1 MDTVFFVFEIL
12 GVISFALSGALVAL
26 KADMD
31 ILGVMTLGI
40 ITAIGG
46 GITRDLLL
54 GLTPP
59 SSLINPL
66 NAIIAI
72 AVSIFIFLP
81 FMQKLILQH
90 SKAYDLIFLIG
101 DSIGLGLFTVN
112 GATVSL
118 ITHGENAIFLAIMAG
133 IITAVGGGVFRDV
146 LAKHRPMIFVK
157 HFYACAS
164 IIGAITY
171 VLGYLIVGE
180 LLASIISICLTIL
193 LRFLAAKYRWELPKS
208 KYNELQNNNLK

>member
-1 MDTVFFVFEIL
+1 MDTVFFIFEIL

-26 KADMD
+26 RADMD
-31 ILGVMTLGI
+31 ILGVCTLGI

-46 GITRDLLL
+46 GITRDILL
-54 GLTPP
+54 GVTPP
-59 SSLINPL
+59 ASLINPL

-72 AVSIFIFLP
+72 AVSVFIFLP

-90 SKAYDLIFLIG
+90 TKAYDLIFLIG
-101 DSIGLGLFTVN
+101 DSIGLGLFTVS
-112 GATVSL
+112 GASACISV
-118 ITHGENAIFLAIMAG
+118 HGDSAIFLAIMSG

-171 VLGYLIVGE
+171 VLGYLIIGE

-208 KYNELQNNNLK
+208 KYNEIINSKLK